1 MRLDRAGY
9 FVIQPVPERGM
20 IHVEHYSYEN
30 QLLHVLESSS
40 VRSIY
45 LKLVAEGWVSELT
58 HAAYLGKELVKAEMS
73 LRLGIPYSQDAA

>member
-1 MRLDRAGY
+1 M
-9 FVIQPVPERGM
+9 IQPVSDRGT
-20 IHVEHYSYEN
+20 IHMEHYSYEN

-40 VRSIY
+40 VRSLY
-45 LKLVAEGWVSELT
+45 LKIIGEGWVSELT